1 MVDFLITPRQQH
13 KNNLSMFC
21 LRGLFHQVK
30 AFHVILVLSCT
41 LLCFAMCEPCLT
53 NGLQKPAE
61 YDSCGSYG
69 DNGAVGFQDTSIG
82 DTSLGYAAGSSMT
95 HLNFENICTNSHSFC
110 FLSTLPGFSSKEHKL
125 KVAALEVSSCQ
136 SDGSLFVGSI
146 QGSKWAENKNWS
158 LDYGMFQLLNGQT
171 VSCSMNSREGVDELS
186 SMQANSCDQC
196 DPSSCKDPLL
206 TQKRTN
212 VRLRKKTEMMKSS
225 SFDVSPSNVEIS
237 PPVLDWGQRHLY
249 FPSVASLTVAN
260 TCNDSILHV
269 YEPFSTDTQFYPCDF
284 SEVLLGPGEVA
295 SICFVFL
302 PRRLGLS
309 SGHLILQTSSGGFL
323 VQVKGYAVESPYN
336 ISPLFSLD
344 VPSSGRLRKRF
355 SLLNPFDEILYVKEV
370 SAWISVSQGNIS
382 HNTEATCSLENLGG
396 PDGLS
401 LLGVK
406 DWLVV
411 RSAQNGFP
419 WMAMRPQE
427 NWEIG
432 PHSSETIMEID
443 FSVESEGNVF
453 GAFCIQLLRSSQDK
467 TDTIM
472 YPLELELD
480 GKVAYNGISGSVS
493 LETLIPHDVGNTVVV
508 AIALRNEAPHVLSV
522 VKISEV
528 AAAKVFQIKYIEGL
542 LLFPSTV
549 TQVATVTCT
558 QLLVDLHDSPSEMS
572 HMNKDCKLVVL
583 TNDSSTQIEISCQD
597 IFHVCLKRQKDSF
610 IGYTN
615 HSEGAET
622 GNRRTGSLGSGK
634 QLLSEIKEMEM
645 AEADE
650 YVLGNWKSQGTT
662 SGMTVL
668 DDHEVLFP
676 MVQVGTY
683 HSRWITVK
691 NPSEQPVVMQL
702 ILNSGEI
709 IDECRG
715 TDGSLEP
722 PSTSIF
728 VHTELT
734 APIRYGF
741 SMAESAL
748 TEAYVH
754 PYGKAY
760 FGPIFFHPSNRCGWR
775 SSVLIRNNLS
785 GVEWLSL
792 RGFGGSLSLVLL
804 DGSEPVQS
812 IEFNLNLS
820 TPLNISRT
828 DGLFNMEETTYACSL
843 PSSKELYAKNMGDL
857 PLEVKSIEVSGSEC
871 GLDGFMVHACKGFS
885 LEPGESTKLLI
896 SYQSDFSA
904 AMVHRDLE
912 LALGSGIFV
921 IPIRASLPLSMY
933 NLCKKSVFWMRLKK
947 FSAAVLLATS
957 LMILIFCCIF
967 PQVVG
972 FGSQDY
978 YFNSKE
984 SSSTTA
990 RSAGKASRMHR
1001 NQRKCKFSM
1010 SRGMDSLLSS
1020 VGEEK
1025 ASNQASNSKY
1035 VDGHDGA
1042 LEQGQTIKNLASTL
1056 ENHKQGNILSYT
1068 EEEKSV
1074 AAGNSDTLDA
1084 LQPPSL
1090 TVSTGK
1096 EKGRRRRKRKGVGAC
1111 LTGLLE
1117 VSSSQSGN
1125 STPSSPLSPVSATTP
1140 NRLRSPSYDVESAA
1154 VRNPFT
1160 LVAGQQF
1167 GRFQISESASKM
1179 VAVEHKG
1186 SMKYHTCNYF
1196 SATQERSSVPSKTFN
1211 KPSAAFPCAGGAS
1224 PTLHYS
1230 SPLSSTSSSTSTIS
1244 PIVRAPGA
1252 KLLNQRSVKVDEKVG
1267 DEYTYDI
1274 WGDHFSGLHLVDSPK
1289 DTPMKTIATE
1299 DNSNTFFVRGPQAL
1313 MEKSQPKSVSSF
1325 QQEG

>member
-1 MVDFLITPRQQH
+1 
-13 KNNLSMFC
+13 
-21 LRGLFHQVK
+21 
-30 AFHVILVLSCT
+30 
-41 LLCFAMCEPCLT
+41 MCEPCLT

-171 VSCSMNSREGVDELS
+171 VSCSMNSREAVDELS
-186 SMQANSCDQC
+186 SIQANSCDQC

-212 VRLRKKTEMMKSS
+212 VRLRKKSEMMKSS

-249 FPSVASLTVAN
+249 FPSVASFTVAN
-260 TCNDSILHV
+260 TCNDSNLHV

-309 SGHLILQTSSGGFL
+309 SAHLILQTSSGGFL

-344 VPSSGRLRKRF
+344 VPSSGRLRKKF

-411 RSAQNGFP
+411 KSAQNGFP
-419 WMAMRPQE
+419 SMAMRPQE

-453 GAFCIQLLRSSQDK
+453 GAFCMQLLRSSQDK

-549 TQVATVTCT
+549 TQVATT

-650 YVLGNWKSQGTT
+650 FVLGNWKSQGTT

-709 IDECRG
+709 IDECRS

-812 IEFNLNLS
+812 IEFNLNLP
-820 TPLNISRT
+820 TPLNISHT
-828 DGLFNMEETTYACSL
+828 DGLFNMEETTYACSV

-1025 ASNQASNSKY
+1025 ASNQASNK
-1035 VDGHDGA
+1035 
-1042 LEQGQTIKNLASTL
+1042 
-1056 ENHKQGNILSYT
+1056 
-1068 EEEKSV
+1068 EKSV

-1140 NRLRSPSYDVESAA
+1140 NRLRSPSYDVESVA

-1179 VAVEHKG
+1179 VAVEPKG

-1196 SATQERSSVPSKTFN
+1196 SATQERPSVPSKTFN

-1230 SPLSSTSSSTSTIS
+1230 SPLSSTSSSTSTIA
-1244 PIVRAPGA
+1244 PIPLW
-1252 KLLNQRSVKVDEKVG
+1252 KNLNQNLAPTPVKVTPHQIHGLCMEEYGVDKWQSHVKAVIVCGKKKKKIDYFVNMVHLGDKALSFNVRHNQSLKVNA
-1267 DEYTYDI
+1267 
-1274 WGDHFSGLHLVDSPK
+1274 SKAHLGRDSPLFLGLLC
-1289 DTPMKTIATE
+1289 
-1299 DNSNTFFVRGPQAL
+1299 S
-1313 MEKSQPKSVSSF
+1313 
-1325 QQEG
+1325 

>member
-1 MVDFLITPRQQH
+1 MAFDVVVGF
-13 KNNLSMFC
+13 
-21 LRGLFHQVK
+21 RGLFHQVK

-41 LLCFAMCEPCLT
+41 LLCFSMCGPSLT

-69 DNGAVGFQDTSIG
+69 DNGAVGFQDISVG
-82 DTSLGYAAGSSMT
+82 DTSLGYAAGSSMAL
-95 HLNFENICTNSHSFC
+95 LNFENICTNSHSFC
-110 FLSTLPGFSSKEHKL
+110 FLSTLPGFSSKEHNL
-125 KVAALEVSSCQ
+125 KVASLEVSGSP

-146 QGSKWAENKNWS
+146 QGSRWAENKSWS

-171 VSCSMNSREGVDELS
+171 VSCSMNSREDVDELS
-186 SMQANSCDQC
+186 SMQTNSCDQC
-196 DPSSCKDPLL
+196 DPSSCKGPLL
-206 TQKRTN
+206 NQKRTS
-212 VRLRKKTEMMKSS
+212 VSLRKKSEMMKSS
-225 SFDVSPSNVEIS
+225 SFDASPPNVEIS

-269 YEPFSTDTQFYPCDF
+269 YEPFSTDTQFYPCNF

-302 PRRLGLS
+302 PRWLGLS
-309 SGHLILQTSSGGFL
+309 SAHLILQTSSGGFL

-336 ISPLFSLD
+336 ISPLSSLD
-344 VPSSGRLRKRF
+344 GPSSGRLRKNF

-370 SAWISVSQGNIS
+370 NAWISVSQGNIS

-401 LLGVK
+401 HLGVK

-432 PHSSETIMEID
+432 PRSSETIMEID

-453 GAFCIQLLRSSQDK
+453 GAFCMQLLRSSQDR
-467 TDTIM
+467 TDTVM
-472 YPLELELD
+472 FPLELELD

-493 LETLIPHDVGNTVVV
+493 FETLVPYDVGNTVVV
-508 AIALRNEAPHVLSV
+508 AIALRNRAPHVLSV

-528 AAAKVFQIKYIEGL
+528 AAAKVFQIKYVEGL

-558 QLLVDLHDSPSEMS
+558 QLLVELHDSTSEMS
-572 HMNKDCKLVVL
+572 NMVKDCKLVLL
-583 TNDSSTQIEISCQD
+583 TNDSSTQIEIPCQD

-610 IGYTN
+610 IGYDN
-615 HSEGAET
+615 HSDGAET

-634 QLLSEIKEMEM
+634 QSLSEIKALEI

-650 YVLGNWKSQGTT
+650 FVLGNWKSQGTT
-662 SGMTVL
+662 SGMSVL

-683 HSRWITVK
+683 HPRWITVK
-691 NPSEQPVVMQL
+691 NPSEHPVIMQL

-722 PSTSIF
+722 PSSNIF

-734 APIRYGF
+734 PTRYGF

-760 FGPIFFHPSNRCGWR
+760 FGPIFFYPSNRCGWR
-775 SSVLIRNNLS
+775 SSALIRNNLS

-812 IEFNLNLS
+812 IEFNLNLPM
-820 TPLNISRT
+820 PLNISRM
-828 DGLFNMEETTYACSL
+828 DGLFNMEETTYICSV

-912 LALGSGIFV
+912 LALASGILV
-921 IPIRASLPLSMY
+921 IPIKASLPLYMY

-947 FSAAVLLATS
+947 FSAAVLLAAS

-967 PQVVG
+967 PQVIA

-984 SSSTTA
+984 SSSTTVG
-990 RSAGKASRMHR
+990 SAGKASRMHR
-1001 NQRKCKFSM
+1001 NQRKIKLSESRGMDSLLSSVHRNQRKSKFSE

-1020 VGEEK
+1020 VGEDK
-1025 ASNQASNSKY
+1025 ASNQESIGKY
-1035 VDGHDGA
+1035 ADGHDGA
-1042 LEQGQTIKNLASTL
+1042 LQQGLTIKNLASTL
-1056 ENHKQGNILSYT
+1056 ENHKQGYILSCT
-1068 EEEKSV
+1068 EEDKSV
-1074 AAGNSDTLDA
+1074 AVENSDTLNA
-1084 LQPPSL
+1084 PQPPNL
-1090 TVSTGK
+1090 TVRTGK
-1096 EKGRRRRKRKGVGAC
+1096 DKGRRRRKRKGVSAC

-1125 STPSSPLSPVSATTP
+1125 STPSSPLSPVSATP
-1140 NRLRSPSYDVESAA
+1140 NRLWSPSSDVESVG

-1160 LVAGQQF
+1160 LGACQQF
-1167 GRFQISESASKM
+1167 ERFQVSKSASKT
-1179 VAVEHKG
+1179 VVVEPKG
-1186 SMKYHTCNYF
+1186 SIKYHSYNYF
-1196 SATQERSSVPSKTFN
+1196 SANQERPSVPNKTFN
-1211 KPSAAFPCAGGAS
+1211 TPSAAFPCSGGAA

-1230 SPLSSTSSSTSTIS
+1230 SPLSSTSTIA

-1252 KLLNQRSVKVDEKVG
+1252 KLLNQRSVEVDEKVG

-1274 WGDHFSGLHLVDSPK
+1274 WGDHFSGLHLAGSPK
-1289 DTPMKTIATE
+1289 DTTMKTIGTE
-1299 DNSNTFFVRGPQAL
+1299 GNSDTFFVRGPQAL
-1313 MEKSQPKSVSSF
+1313 MEKSQPKS
-1325 QQEG
+1325 

>member
-1 MVDFLITPRQQH
+1 MDDFHTLTITPRQQH
-13 KNNLSMFC
+13 KHNLSTFC
-21 LRGLFHQVK
+21 LRGLFNQVK
-30 AFHVILVLSCT
+30 AFHVILVLLCT
-41 LLCFAMCEPCLT
+41 LLCFSMCGSCLT
-53 NGLQKPAE
+53 HGLQKPAE

-69 DNGAVGFQDTSIG
+69 DNGAVGFQDISVG
-82 DTSLGYAAGSSMT
+82 DTSFAYAAGSSMT
-95 HLNFENICTNSHSFC
+95 LLNFENICTNSHSFC

-125 KVAALEVSSCQ
+125 KVATVEVSGSP

-146 QGSKWAENKNWS
+146 QGSRWAENKSWP

-171 VSCSMNSREGVDELS
+171 VSCSMNSREDVDELS
-186 SMQANSCDQC
+186 SMQTNSCDQC
-196 DPSSCKDPLL
+196 DPSSCKGPLL
-206 TQKRTN
+206 TQKRTS
-212 VRLRKKTEMMKSS
+212 VRLRKKSEMMKSS
-225 SFDVSPSNVEIS
+225 SFDASPPNVEIS

-269 YEPFSTDTQFYPCDF
+269 YEPFSTDTQFYTCNS
-284 SEVLLGPGEVA
+284 SEVLVGPGEAA

-302 PRRLGLS
+302 PRWLGLS
-309 SGHLILQTSSGGFL
+309 SAHLILQTSSGGFL

-336 ISPLFSLD
+336 ISPLSSLD
-344 VPSSGRLRKRF
+344 TPSSGRLRKNF

-370 SAWISVSQGNIS
+370 NAWISVSQGNIS
-382 HNTEATCSLENLGG
+382 HHSEAICSLENLGG

-401 LLGVK
+401 LLGFK

-443 FSVESEGNVF
+443 FSVESEGNVV
-453 GAFCIQLLRSSQDK
+453 GAFCMQLLRSSQDR
-467 TDTIM
+467 TDTVM
-472 YPLELELD
+472 FPLELELD

-493 LETLIPHDVGNTVVV
+493 FETLVPYDVGNTVVV
-508 AIALRNEAPHVLSV
+508 AIALRNRAPHVLSV
-522 VKISEV
+522 VKIREV

-558 QLLVDLHDSPSEMS
+558 QLLVELHDSPSEMS
-572 HMNKDCKLVVL
+572 NMNKDCKLVLL
-583 TNDSSTQIEISCQD
+583 TNDSSTPQIEIPCQN

-610 IGYTN
+610 IGYDN
-615 HSEGAET
+615 HSDGAET

-634 QLLSEIKEMEM
+634 QSLSDIKALEM

-650 YVLGNWKSQGTT
+650 FVLANWKSQGST
-662 SGMTVL
+662 SGMSVL

-683 HSRWITVK
+683 HPRWITVK
-691 NPSEQPVVMQL
+691 NPSEHPVVMQL

-722 PSTSIF
+722 PPSNIF

-734 APIRYGF
+734 SPTGYGF

-760 FGPIFFHPSNRCGWR
+760 FGPIFFYPSNRCGWR
-775 SSVLIRNNLS
+775 SSALIRNNLS

-804 DGSEPVQS
+804 DGSEPVQV
-812 IEFNLNLS
+812 IEFNLPM
-820 TPLNISRT
+820 PLNISRM
-828 DGLFNMEETTYACSL
+828 DGLFNMEETTYICSV

-871 GLDGFMVHACKGFS
+871 GVDGFMVHTCKGFS

-912 LALGSGIFV
+912 LALASGILV
-921 IPIRASLPLSMY
+921 IPIKASLPLYMY

-957 LMILIFCCIF
+957 LMILIFCCVF
-967 PQVVG
+967 PQVIA
-972 FGSQDY
+972 FGSLDY

-984 SSSTTA
+984 SSSTTVG
-990 RSAGKASRMHR
+990 SAGKASHMHR
-1001 NQRKCKFSM
+1001 NQRKSKFSE
-1010 SRGMDSLLSS
+1010 SRGMDRLLSSVHRNQRKSKFSESRGMDCLLSS
-1020 VGEEK
+1020 VGEDK
-1025 ASNQASNSKY
+1025 ASNQESIGKY
-1035 VDGHDGA
+1035 ADGHDGA
-1042 LEQGQTIKNLASTL
+1042 LEQGLTIKNLASTP
-1056 ENHKQGNILSYT
+1056 ENHKQGNIFSYT
-1068 EEEKSV
+1068 EEDKSV
-1074 AAGNSDTLDA
+1074 AVENSDTLNSP
-1084 LQPPSL
+1084 QPLNL
-1090 TVSTGK
+1090 TVLNSPQPLNLTVRTGK
-1096 EKGRRRRKRKGVGAC
+1096 EKGRRRRKRKGVSAC

-1125 STPSSPLSPVSATTP
+1125 STPSSPLSPVSATP
-1140 NRLRSPSYDVESAA
+1140 NRLWSPSPD
-1154 VRNPFT
+1154 
-1160 LVAGQQF
+1160 
-1167 GRFQISESASKM
+1167 I
-1179 VAVEHKG
+1179 
-1186 SMKYHTCNYF
+1186 YF
-1196 SATQERSSVPSKTFN
+1196 SATQERPSVPSKTFN
-1211 KPSAAFPCAGGAS
+1211 TPAAFPCSGGAA

-1230 SPLSSTSSSTSTIS
+1230 SPLSSTSTSTIA
-1244 PIVRAPGA
+1244 PIVRAPGP
-1252 KLLNQRSVKVDEKVG
+1252 KLLNQRSVEVDEKVG
-1267 DEYTYDI
+1267 GEYTYDI
-1274 WGDHFSGLHLVDSPK
+1274 WGDHFSGLHLAGSLK
-1289 DTPMKTIATE
+1289 DTTMKTIATE
-1299 DNSNTFFVRGPQAL
+1299 GNSDTFFVRGPQAL
-1313 MEKSQPKSVSSF
+1313 MEKSQSNSL
-1325 QQEG
+1325 

>member
-1 MVDFLITPRQQH
+1 
-13 KNNLSMFC
+13 
-21 LRGLFHQVK
+21 
-30 AFHVILVLSCT
+30 
-41 LLCFAMCEPCLT
+41 MCGPCLT

-69 DNGAVGFQDTSIG
+69 DNGAVGFQDISIG

-158 LDYGMFQLLNGQT
+158 LDYGMFQLLNGQN

-186 SMQANSCDQC
+186 LMQANSCDQC

-206 TQKRTN
+206 AQKRTH
-212 VRLRKKTEMMKSS
+212 VRLRKKSEMMKSS

-237 PPVLDWGQRHLY
+237 PPVLDWGQKHLY

-309 SGHLILQTSSGGFL
+309 SAHLILQTSSGGFL

-344 VPSSGRLRKRF
+344 VPSSGRVRKKF

-382 HNTEATCSLENLGG
+382 HNTEATCSLENLEG

-432 PHSSETIMEID
+432 PHSSETVMEID

-453 GAFCIQLLRSSQDK
+453 GAFCMQLLRSSQDK

-472 YPLELELD
+472 YPLELQLD
-480 GKVAYNGISGSVS
+480 GKVAYNGICGSVS

-508 AIALRNEAPHVLSV
+508 AIALRNGAPHVLSV

-558 QLLVDLHDSPSEMS
+558 ELLVELHDSPSEMS
-572 HMNKDCKLVVL
+572 HMNKDCKLAVL
-583 TNDSSTQIEISCQD
+583 INDSSTQIEISCQD
-597 IFHVCLKRQKDSF
+597 IFHVCLKCQKDSF
-610 IGYTN
+610 IGHTN
-615 HSEGAET
+615 HSEGAES
-622 GNRRTGSLGSGK
+622 GNRRTGSLRSGK
-634 QLLSEIKEMEM
+634 QLLSEIKEMEI

-650 YVLGNWKSQGTT
+650 FVLGNWKSQGTT
-662 SGMTVL
+662 SGMSVL

-722 PSTSIF
+722 PSSSIF

-734 APIRYGF
+734 APTRYGF
-741 SMAESAL
+741 SLAESAL

-775 SSVLIRNNLS
+775 SSALIRNNLS

-792 RGFGGSLSLVLL
+792 RGFGGSLSLVLF

-812 IEFNLNLS
+812 IEFNLNLP

-828 DGLFNMEETTYACSL
+828 DGQFNTEETTYACSV
-843 PSSKELYAKNMGDL
+843 SSFKELYAKNMGDL

-885 LEPGESTKLLI
+885 LEPGESTKLMI

-904 AMVHRDLE
+904 AVVHRDLE
-912 LALGSGIFV
+912 LALASGIFV
-921 IPIRASLPLSMY
+921 IPIRASIPLYMY

-990 RSAGKASRMHR
+990 RSAGKASRLHR
-1001 NQRKCKFSM
+1001 NQRKSKFSM

-1025 ASNQASNSKY
+1025 ASNGKY

-1042 LEQGQTIKNLASTL
+1042 LQHGQTIKNLASTL
-1056 ENHKQGNILSYT
+1056 ENHEQGNILSYT

-1074 AAGNSDTLDA
+1074 AVGNCDTLDA

-1140 NRLRSPSYDVESAA
+1140 NRLWSPSYDAESVA
-1154 VRNPFT
+1154 VRNPFA

-1179 VAVEHKG
+1179 VVAEPKD
-1186 SMKYHTCNYF
+1186 SMKDRTCNYF
-1196 SATQERSSVPSKTFN
+1196 SATQERPSVPSKTFN
-1211 KPSAAFPCAGGAS
+1211 KPSAAFPCAGGVS

-1230 SPLSSTSSSTSTIS
+1230 SPLSSTSSSTSTIA
-1244 PIVRAPGA
+1244 PIPLWKNVNQILVH
-1252 KLLNQRSVKVDEKVG
+1252 LLELPVPASFPNIME
-1267 DEYTYDI
+1267 
-1274 WGDHFSGLHLVDSPK
+1274 L
-1289 DTPMKTIATE
+1289 IATLE
-1299 DNSNTFFVRGPQAL
+1299 ELGDIFKDLPMALKKSQNSIFLSSSVGSGSRGSIRGGEAL
-1313 MEKSQPKSVSSF
+1313 MPHLSIYESNSS
-1325 QQEG
+1325 GN